1 MFKTR
6 KLNAV
11 IAIQIILSMTL
22 YYFVLIGFTA
32 ISYAIDIVETNNH
45 NIDFSAYFI
54 DNNGEKTEVSEK
66 SINEKEY
73 LYVDVTVK
81 NEGYFN
87 GIIRLNNNNFNIIP
101 EIQDDNIES
110 ISRNEVELKQI
121 NSGSTQTIKLLIEAV
136 KDDSIDKSC
145 FNANSEIVLSGDYIN
160 SKNIDSDNKFQINGI
175 TKVQMI
181 WESCKDTSLELT
193 AKVLTNSIYDLNG
206 KSKRVVQVII
216 DSNLK
221 NNEYPI
227 NQTEIKLNAPKNT
240 ESVKVFARSNSAT
253 NENLE
258 FSEKNYVF
266 DKISNTVT
274 ININNDNENVISW
287 KKNCRDTF
295 VVTFILDSNEDIKN
309 QNILVNSRITT
320 YDQKIYENN
329 TGIILNEEIDGIVTN
344 EVAVKE
350 KAIYKG
356 KILIGE
362 ERNYQTASKI
372 NINYSDIVN
381 KIVIKEQPSKY
392 IKNDI
397 EVDTNIVYKSSMI
410 NKDIFNKLL
419 GEQGYITIKNSDGA
433 IIGNINSNTQADEKG
448 NLIINYNTEIKEL
461 LIETSKP
468 IKEGILCVE
477 HTKIIRNSNLT
488 REDINSLTGI
498 KENAIVN
505 YNDKNNTS
513 SNKNIIELKNT
524 SSKAKF
530 EVEPNKLTAIQKN
543 ENVKMTVVLENSNEA
558 RDLYQNP
565 VIKIRLPSQV
575 KNVSAKYK
583 AMYKN
588 GLELAN
594 ARLYKE
600 NNNNILEIA
609 LQGKQNSY
617 NTGIVDGTKIIIYA
631 DIEIDEN
638 AVNTNEEIILSYTNE
653 LSTTYEDGG
662 QEKVG
667 IQIEGIP
674 EEVKAKLE
682 EQRVKTQEVQG
693 QLNVGLKGYV
703 GGQEL
708 LEGDTVY
715 TGEIIKY
722 QITLEN
728 NTNTDIE
735 NVNIQAAVP
744 EGTTLIERIFDEEEY
759 TEKYIDKQV
768 ENNMISKTIERINHQ
783 ENNKVVLEY
792 EIRVNENTDVK
803 NILNTLRVTNNNL
816 TIDKQ
821 LSSNIE
827 TTDVKLEMIMRTRA
841 DKTVQNGMEYSYNL
855 AVKNMTNT
863 DIKNVEIKLF
873 TNSAYR
879 LRQIASSDNYQKI
892 TDKDNLV
899 IENLPAGQ
907 TNIYYI
913 DVVVDRGDQNYATIY
928 ATANNKNRS
937 NQFTE
942 KIETSSFIAHFD
954 SDNKNKKVKNNDS
967 IVYKLSIENNG
978 DVNKGYFH
986 IKQAISNYFDIEKV
1000 KLNDQDI
1007 NYTKTQPEQED
1018 TDYYYIEYDYS
1029 NELKPGEIINIT
1041 IEIKPLDNS
1050 IDEDINISSYASI
1063 NGVDTETITH
1073 ILSKDDSTE
1082 YESETNE
1089 SIPDDEPFDDPAL
1102 IEGEEGENTSN
1113 DIEGHQGNDK
1123 NDDSVS
1129 PVDSRNNN
1137 ESVNAS
1143 DKNANEN
1150 YSDNK
1155 KYSIKGNVW
1164 LDENENGQKDSNEKN
1179 INDVQI
1185 TLLNI
1190 DTNNTQKINN
1200 NSTYEFSNLD
1210 KGKYVIIFK
1219 YDTNKYNLTKY
1230 QAENVSKE
1238 LNSDVEKNKINF
1250 EGKEQLLAITDV
1262 LNITTEDI
1270 INIDLGL
1277 VEAKNFDLELNKS
1290 ISKIT
1295 ISNTEGTTVKEY
1307 DNTALAKVEIGAKY
1321 LKNSTVVIEYS
1332 IKVKNAGEMAG
1343 YAKQIIDYKPTDLKF
1358 NSSLNSDWYQSGEN
1372 LYSNALE
1379 NTKIEPGETKELKLV
1394 LTKEMTETNT
1404 GLTNNTA
1411 EINQSLSINNTN
1423 DSDSTLGNKKSGEDD
1438 LGQAN
1443 LIIGVKTGA
1452 AISYILVSISILGM
1466 TVLVAYFLSKR
1477 LIKYIDK

>member
-45 NIDFSAYFI
+45 NIDFSAYFM
-54 DNNGEKTEVSEK
+54 DNNGEKTEVLEK
-66 SINEKEY
+66 SINEREY

-87 GIIRLNNNNFNIIP
+87 GIIRLNNNNFNIVP
-101 EIQDDNIES
+101 EIQGDNIEA
-110 ISRNEVELKQI
+110 ISGNEVKLKQI
-121 NSGSTQTIKLLIEAV
+121 NSGTTQTIKLLIESV
-136 KDDSIDKSC
+136 KDDSIDREC
-145 FNANSEIVLSGDYIN
+145 FNENSEIVLSGDYIN
-160 SKNIDSDNKFQINGI
+160 SKNIDSDSKFQIYGT

-181 WESCKDTSLELT
+181 WKSSKDTSSELI
-193 AKVLTNSIYDLNG
+193 AKVLTNSVYNLNEN
-206 KSKRVVQVII
+206 SKRVVQVII

-253 NENLE
+253 NGNLE
-258 FSEKNYVF
+258 FSEKNYVY

-287 KKNCRDTF
+287 KKNCKDTF

-320 YDQKIYENN
+320 YDQKLFENN
-329 TGIILNEEIDGIVTN
+329 TGIILNEEADGIVTN

-356 KILIGE
+356 KIIIGE
-362 ERNYQTASKI
+362 ERNYQTTSKI

-381 KIVIKEQPSKY
+381 KIIIREQASKY
-392 IKNDI
+392 LKNDT

-410 NKDIFNKLL
+410 NKDIFNKLF
-419 GEQGYITIKNSDGA
+419 GKQGFITIKNGDGA
-433 IIGNINSNTQADEKG
+433 IIGSINSNTQADENG

-461 LIETSKP
+461 IIETSKP
-468 IKEGILCVE
+468 IKEGILSIE

-505 YNDKNNTS
+505 YNDKHNTS

-530 EVEPNKLTAIQKN
+530 EVEQNKLTAVQKN

-565 VIKIRLPSQV
+565 VIKIKLPSQV

-594 ARLYKE
+594 ASLYKE

-609 LQGKQNSY
+609 LQGKQNNY
-617 NTGIVDGTKIIIYA
+617 NTEVVDGTTIIIYA

-638 AVNTNEEIILSYTNE
+638 AVSSNEEITMSYTNE
-653 LSTTYEDGG
+653 LATSFEDNGE
-662 QEKVG
+662 EKVG
-667 IQIEGIP
+667 IQIEEIP

-682 EQRVKTQEVQG
+682 EQRVKAQEVQG
-693 QLNVGLKGYV
+693 QLNVELKGYV

-708 LEGDTVY
+708 SEGDTVY
-715 TGEIIKY
+715 IGEIIKY

-783 ENNKVVLEY
+783 DNNKVVLEY
-792 EIRVNENTDVK
+792 EIRVNENTEVK
-803 NILNTLRVTNNNL
+803 NILNNLRVTYNNL

-855 AVKNMTNT
+855 SVKNMTNT
-863 DIKNVEIKLF
+863 DMKNVEIKLF
-873 TNSAYR
+873 TNSAYK
-879 LRQIASSDNYQKI
+879 LRQIANSENYEKI

-913 DVVVDRGDQNYATIY
+913 DVLVDRGDQNYATIY
-928 ATANNKNRS
+928 AMANNKNRS
-937 NQFTE
+937 NQFNE

-986 IKQAISNYFDIEKV
+986 IKQAISNYYDIEKV

-1007 NYTKTQPEQED
+1007 NYTKTQAEQEN
-1018 TDYYYIEYDYS
+1018 TDYYYIEFDYS

-1073 ILSKDDSTE
+1073 ILSKDDSIE

-1102 IEGEEGENTSN
+1102 IEKEENTSK
-1113 DIEGHQGNDK
+1113 DIEEHQDNDK
-1123 NDDSVS
+1123 NNDTVS
-1129 PVDSRNNN
+1129 QVDSNNNN
-1137 ESVNAS
+1137 ETVNAS

-1150 YSDNK
+1150 YGDNK

-1210 KGKYVIIFK
+1210 KGKYIIVFK

-1238 LNSDVEKNKINF
+1238 LNSDVENNKINF
-1250 EGKEQLLAITDV
+1250 EGREQILAITDV

-1270 INIDLGL
+1270 TNIDLGL

-1307 DNTALAKVEIGAKY
+1307 DNATLAKVEIGAKY

-1332 IKVKNAGEMAG
+1332 IKAINTGEMAG
-1343 YAKQIIDYKPTDLKF
+1343 YVKQIIDYKPTDLKF
-1358 NSSLNSDWYQSGEN
+1358 NSSLNSDWYQSGDN

-1411 EINQSLSINNTN
+1411 EINQSLSINNSN
-1423 DSDSTLGNKKSGEDD
+1423 DFDSTLGNKKSGEDD

-1443 LIIGVKTGA
+1443 IIIGVKTGA

-1466 TVLVAYFLSKR
+1466 IVLVAYFLSKR

>member
-1 MFKTR
+1 
-6 KLNAV
+6 
-11 IAIQIILSMTL
+11 
-22 YYFVLIGFTA
+22 
-32 ISYAIDIVETNNH
+32 
-45 NIDFSAYFI
+45 
-54 DNNGEKTEVSEK
+54 
-66 SINEKEY
+66 
-73 LYVDVTVK
+73 
-81 NEGYFN
+81 
-87 GIIRLNNNNFNIIP
+87 
-101 EIQDDNIES
+101 
-110 ISRNEVELKQI
+110 
-121 NSGSTQTIKLLIEAV
+121 
-136 KDDSIDKSC
+136 
-145 FNANSEIVLSGDYIN
+145 
-160 SKNIDSDNKFQINGI
+160 
-175 TKVQMI
+175 
-181 WESCKDTSLELT
+181 
-193 AKVLTNSIYDLNG
+193 
-206 KSKRVVQVII
+206 
-216 DSNLK
+216 
-221 NNEYPI
+221 
-227 NQTEIKLNAPKNT
+227 
-240 ESVKVFARSNSAT
+240 
-253 NENLE
+253 
-258 FSEKNYVF
+258 
-266 DKISNTVT
+266 
-274 ININNDNENVISW
+274 
-287 KKNCRDTF
+287 
-295 VVTFILDSNEDIKN
+295 
-309 QNILVNSRITT
+309 
-320 YDQKIYENN
+320 
-329 TGIILNEEIDGIVTN
+329 
-344 EVAVKE
+344 
-350 KAIYKG
+350 
-356 KILIGE
+356 
-362 ERNYQTASKI
+362 
-372 NINYSDIVN
+372 
-381 KIVIKEQPSKY
+381 
-392 IKNDI
+392 
-397 EVDTNIVYKSSMI
+397 
-410 NKDIFNKLL
+410 
-419 GEQGYITIKNSDGA
+419 
-433 IIGNINSNTQADEKG
+433 
-448 NLIINYNTEIKEL
+448 
-461 LIETSKP
+461 
-468 IKEGILCVE
+468 
-477 HTKIIRNSNLT
+477 
-488 REDINSLTGI
+488 
-498 KENAIVN
+498 
-505 YNDKNNTS
+505 
-513 SNKNIIELKNT
+513 
-524 SSKAKF
+524 
-530 EVEPNKLTAIQKN
+530 
-543 ENVKMTVVLENSNEA
+543 MTVVLENSNET

-565 VIKIRLPSQV
+565 VIKIKLPSQV

-583 AMYKN
+583 VMYKN

-594 ARLYKE
+594 ASLYKE

-638 AVNTNEEIILSYTNE
+638 AVSSNEEITMSYTNE
-653 LSTTYEDGG
+653 LATSFEDNGE
-662 QEKVG
+662 EKVG
-667 IQIEGIP
+667 IQIEEIP

-682 EQRVKTQEVQG
+682 EQRVKAQEVQG
-693 QLNVGLKGYV
+693 QLNVELKGYV

-708 LEGDTVY
+708 SEGDTVY
-715 TGEIIKY
+715 IGEIIKY
-722 QITLEN
+722 QITLDN

-768 ENNMISKTIERINHQ
+768 ANNMISKTIERINHQ
-783 ENNKVVLEY
+783 DNNKVVLEY

-855 AVKNMTNT
+855 SVKNMTNT
-863 DIKNVEIKLF
+863 DMKNVEIKLF
-873 TNSAYR
+873 TNSAYK
-879 LRQIASSDNYQKI
+879 LRQIANSENYEKI

-899 IENLPAGQ
+899 IENLPSGQ

-937 NQFTE
+937 NQFNE
-942 KIETSSFIAHFD
+942 KIETSSFIAYFD
-954 SDNKNKKVKNNDS
+954 SENKNQKVKNNDS

-978 DVNKGYFH
+978 DVNKRYFH
-986 IKQAISNYFDIEKV
+986 IKQAISNYYDIEKV

-1007 NYTKTQPEQED
+1007 NYTKTQAEQEN
-1018 TDYYYIEYDYS
+1018 TDYYYIEFDYS

-1073 ILSKDDSTE
+1073 ILSKDDSIE

-1102 IEGEEGENTSN
+1102 IEKEEKPSN
-1113 DIEGHQGNDK
+1113 DIEEHQDNDK
-1123 NDDSVS
+1123 NNDTVS
-1129 PVDSRNNN
+1129 PVDSNNNN
-1137 ESVNAS
+1137 ETVNAS

-1150 YSDNK
+1150 YGDNK

-1164 LDENENGQKDSNEKN
+1164 LDENENGQKDSNEKD

-1210 KGKYVIIFK
+1210 TGKYVIIFE

-1238 LNSDVEKNKINF
+1238 LNSDVEKNRINF

-1307 DNTALAKVEIGAKY
+1307 DNATLAKVEIGAKY

-1332 IKVKNAGEMAG
+1332 IKVKNTGEMSG
-1343 YAKQIIDYKPTDLKF
+1343 YAKQIVDYKPADLKF
-1358 NSSLNSDWYQSGEN
+1358 NSSLNSEWYQSGDN

-1379 NTKIEPGETKELKLV
+1379 KNKIEPGETKEIKLV

-1411 EINQSLSINNTN
+1411 EINQSLSINNSN

-1443 LIIGVKTGA
+1443 IIIGVKTGA